1 VLNAIWAPGM
11 GLYPHDHRMWAVIGI
26 YGGVEDNALYRRG
39 PDGIVA
45 SGGRTLRVGDVLS
58 LGSQAIHSVSNPE
71 RRFTGAIHV
80 YGGDFVAQPRSQWDP
95 ETLVEQAYDLEQV
108 RRLFAEANAAW
119 AAEVDRDLDEH
130 VG

>member
-1 VLNAIWAPGM
+1 MFDTDTLLTDCLAAVRGEADGRVAVKDVLTRVLDDADAVAGALGRDEGGLDLLYVSPELTVLNAIWAPGM

-58 LGSQAIHSVSNPE
+58 LGSQAIHSVSNP
-71 RRFTGAIHV
+71 
-80 YGGDFVAQPRSQWDP
+80 
-95 ETLVEQAYDLEQV
+95 
-108 RRLFAEANAAW
+108 
-119 AAEVDRDLDEH
+119 
-130 VG
+130 